1 MKDLIIIIGTKNL
14 KKFFLLSILT
24 VIAALFEAFSIGLI
38 LPIIS
43 IINTSDFSNYPNYL
57 KSFIK
62 ILEIS
67 NYYSLVIIF
76 FIFVIIIFFLRF
88 FIFLYSD
95 LYKIKFHSFIRVYII
110 KKIFKNYINSDY
122 YFFLKNNSS
131 SLIKNIINESNVF
144 CDKYIFG
151 LLYILT
157 DFFNLFFIILLL
169 MLYNFKITSFVLV
182 GSLLLSFGYIFSLRK
197 RINLLSKKRSADES
211 ELFKIVSETFNS
223 IKDIK
228 IYQTENFFL
237 RKIDPVINSSIEN
250 YKKLFLFQSFPKPLF
265 ELILLIFF
273 LIFIFISIFFLNEN
287 INSIFSTFAL
297 FGAASFRILPSVSRI
312 IQGFQDVR
320 FSNESKNIIRNN
332 ILELNSNNSLEINN
346 FIFDKKKDSFNEIVL
361 TAKYFGYSDSILFKD
376 VSFEVKKNQC
386 IGIVGESGVG
396 KSTLIN
402 TIMGLLQFKDVNL
415 VYRINNQTIKNR
427 KITGLF
433 AYVPQ
438 STFLLDDDVVSNIT
452 FGIDK
457 SDINFD
463 LLNKV
468 VIDSELTEF
477 INNLPNKMQTRLGD
491 KGNNISGGQ
500 IQRISLARALYR
512 NSEILILD
520 EFTNQLDNVTEKKIL
535 STINNLKKKKTIIIV
550 SHKNEPMEL
559 CDTVYRIHDQKIDK
573 IK

>member
-14 KKFFLLSILT
+14 KKFFLLSIFT

-57 KSFIK
+57 KFFIK

-95 LYKIKFHSFIRVYII
+95 LYKIKFHCFIRIYIV
-110 KKIFKNYINSDY
+110 KKIFKNYINSNY
-122 YFFLKNNSS
+122 FFFLKNNSS
-131 SLIKNIINESNVF
+131 ILIKNIINETNVF

-182 GSLLLSFGYIFSLRK
+182 GSLLLSSGYVFSLRR
-197 RINLLSKKRSADES
+197 RINILSKKRSTDES

-320 FSNESKNIIRNN
+320 FSNESKNIIKNN
-332 ILELNSNNSLEINN
+332 ILELNSYNDLGINN

-361 TAKYFGYSDSILFKD
+361 TAKHFGYSDSVLFKD

-396 KSTLIN
+396 KSTLVN
-402 TIMGLLQFKDVNL
+402 TIMGLIQFKDVNL
-415 VYRINNQTIKNR
+415 AFRINNQTIKNR

-438 STFLLDDDVVSNIT
+438 STFLLDDDLVSNIT

-468 VIDSELTEF
+468 IIDSELTEF

-520 EFTNQLDNVTEKKIL
+520 EFTNQLDNVTENKIL
-535 STINNLKKKKTIIIV
+535 STINNLKKEKTIIIV
-550 SHKNEPMEL
+550 SHKNEPVQL
-559 CDTVYRIHDQKIDK
+559 CDTVYRIHDQKVDK

>member
-57 KSFIK
+57 KFFIE

-110 KKIFKNYINSDY
+110 KKIFKNYINSNY

-273 LIFIFISIFFLNEN
+273 LIFIFISIFFFNEN

-320 FSNESKNIIRNN
+320 FSNESKNIIRSN
-332 ILELNSNNSLEINN
+332 ILELNNNNNLEINN

-396 KSTLIN
+396 KSTLVN

-415 VYRINNQTIKNR
+415 VYRINNQTIKNK
-427 KITGLF
+427 KIQGLF

-452 FGIDK
+452 FGINK

-468 VIDSELTEF
+468 IIDSELTEF

-550 SHKNEPMEL
+550 SHKNEPMQL

>member
-57 KSFIK
+57 KFFIK

-95 LYKIKFHSFIRVYII
+95 LYKIKFHSFIRIYIV
-110 KKIFKNYINSDY
+110 KKIFKNYINSNY
-122 YFFLKNNSS
+122 FFFLKNNSS
-131 SLIKNIINESNVF
+131 ILIKNIINETNVF

-182 GSLLLSFGYIFSLRK
+182 GSLLLSFGYVFSLRR
-197 RINLLSKKRSADES
+197 RINILSKKRSTDES

-273 LIFIFISIFFLNEN
+273 LIFIFISIFFVNVN
-287 INSIFSTFAL
+287 IVIIFSTFAL

-320 FSNESKNIIRNN
+320 FSNESKNIIKNN
-332 ILELNSNNSLEINN
+332 ILELNSYNDLGINN
-346 FIFDKKKDSFNEIVL
+346 FIFDRKKDSFNEIVL
-361 TAKYFGYSDSILFKD
+361 TAKHFGYSDSVLFKD

-396 KSTLIN
+396 KSTLVN
-402 TIMGLLQFKDVNL
+402 TIMGLIQFKDVNL
-415 VYRINNQTIKNR
+415 AFRINNQIIKNK
-427 KITGLF
+427 KIQGLF

-438 STFLLDDDVVSNIT
+438 STFLLDDDLVSNIT

-468 VIDSELTEF
+468 IIDSELTEF

-535 STINNLKKKKTIIIV
+535 SIINNLKKEKTIIIV
-550 SHKNEPMEL
+550 SHKNEPMQL

>member
-332 ILELNSNNSLEINN
+332 ILELNSNNNLEINN
-346 FIFDKKKDSFNEIVL
+346 FIFNKKKDSFNEIVL

-396 KSTLIN
+396 KSTLVN

-452 FGIDK
+452 FGINK

-468 VIDSELTEF
+468 IIDSELTEF

-535 STINNLKKKKTIIIV
+535 STINNLKKEKTIIIV
-550 SHKNEPMEL
+550 SHKNEPMQL

>member
-24 VIAALFEAFSIGLI
+24 VIAALFEAFSIGLV

-57 KSFIK
+57 KSFIQ

-110 KKIFKNYINSDY
+110 KKIFKNYINSNY

-131 SLIKNIINESNVF
+131 SLIKNIINETNVF

-151 LLYILT
+151 LLYIFT

-320 FSNESKNIIRNN
+320 FSNESKNIIRSN
-332 ILELNSNNSLEINN
+332 ILELNNNNLEINN
-346 FIFDKKKDSFNEIVL
+346 FIFDKKKNSFNEIVL

-452 FGIDK
+452 FGINK

-468 VIDSELTEF
+468 IIDSELTEF
-477 INNLPNKMQTRLGD
+477 INNLPNRMQTRLGD

-535 STINNLKKKKTIIIV
+535 STINNLKKEKTIIIV
-550 SHKNEPMEL
+550 SHKNEPMQL

>member
-24 VIAALFEAFSIGLI
+24 VIAALFEAFSISLI

-43 IINTSDFSNYPNYL
+43 IINTSDFINYPNYL
-57 KSFIK
+57 KFFIK

-67 NYYSLVIIF
+67 NYYSLVIIV
-76 FIFVIIIFFLRF
+76 FIFVVIVFFLRF
-88 FIFLYSD
+88 FILLYSD
-95 LYKIKFHSFIRVYII
+95 INKIKFHSYIRVYIM
-110 KKIFKNYINSDY
+110 KKLFKNYINSNY

-131 SLIKNIINESNVF
+131 SLIKNIINETNVF
-144 CDKYIFG
+144 CDRYIFG

-182 GSLLLSFGYIFSLRK
+182 GSLLLSFVYFFSLRK

-211 ELFKIVSETFNS
+211 ELFKMVSETFNS

-228 IYQTENFFL
+228 IYRTENFFL
-237 RKIDPVINSSIEN
+237 KKIDPVINSSIEN
-250 YKKLFLFQSFPKPLF
+250 YKNLSLFQSFPKPLF
-265 ELILLIFF
+265 ELILLTFF

-287 INSIFSTFAL
+287 INNIFSTFAL

-320 FSNESKNIIRNN
+320 FSNESKIIIKNN
-332 ILELNSNNSLEINN
+332 ILEFNSNNNLEINN
-346 FIFDKKKDSFNEIVL
+346 FIFDKKKDSFNEIVF

-386 IGIVGESGVG
+386 IGIIGESGVG
-396 KSTLIN
+396 KSTLVNI
-402 TIMGLLQFKDVNL
+402 IMGLLQFKDINL
-415 VYRINNQTIKNR
+415 VLRINNQTIINK
-427 KITGLF
+427 KIQGLF

-468 VIDSELTEF
+468 IIDSELTEF
-477 INNLPNKMQTRLGD
+477 INNLPNKMYTRLGD

-520 EFTNQLDNVTEKKIL
+520 EFTNQLDNVTENKIL
-535 STINNLKKKKTIIIV
+535 STINNLKKEKTIIIV
-550 SHKNEPMEL
+550 SHKNEPMKL

>member
-24 VIAALFEAFSIGLI
+24 VIAALFEAFSIGLV

-67 NYYSLVIIF
+67 NYDSLVIIF

-110 KKIFKNYINSDY
+110 KKIFKNYINSNY

-320 FSNESKNIIRNN
+320 FSNESKNIIRSN
-332 ILELNSNNSLEINN
+332 ILELNNNNNLEINN

-396 KSTLIN
+396 KSTLVN

-452 FGIDK
+452 FGINK

-468 VIDSELTEF
+468 IIDSELTEF

-535 STINNLKKKKTIIIV
+535 STINNLKKEKTIIIV
-550 SHKNEPMEL
+550 SHKNEPMQL
-559 CDTVYRIHDQKIDK
+559 CDTVYRIYDQKIDK

>member
-57 KSFIK
+57 KFFIK
-62 ILEIS
+62 ILEIN

-131 SLIKNIINESNVF
+131 SLIKNIINETNVF

-157 DFFNLFFIILLL
+157 DFFNLFFIIFLL

-332 ILELNSNNSLEINN
+332 ILELNSNNNLEINN

-361 TAKYFGYSDSILFKD
+361 TAKYFGYSDSTLFKD

-396 KSTLIN
+396 KSTLVN

-452 FGIDK
+452 FGINK

-468 VIDSELTEF
+468 IIDSELTEF

-535 STINNLKKKKTIIIV
+535 STINNLKKEKTIIIV
-550 SHKNEPMEL
+550 SHKNEPMQL

>member
-57 KSFIK
+57 KFFIK

-67 NYYSLVIIF
+67 NYYNLVIIF

-110 KKIFKNYINSDY
+110 KKIFKNYINSNY

-169 MLYNFKITSFVLV
+169 MLYNFKITSFVLA

-320 FSNESKNIIRNN
+320 FSNESKNIIRSN
-332 ILELNSNNSLEINN
+332 ILEFDNNNNLEINN
-346 FIFDKKKDSFNEIVL
+346 FIFEKKKDSFNEIVL

-396 KSTLIN
+396 KSTLVN

-452 FGIDK
+452 FGINK

-468 VIDSELTEF
+468 IIDSELTEF

-535 STINNLKKKKTIIIV
+535 STINNLKKEKTIIIV
-550 SHKNEPMEL
+550 SHKNEPMQL

>member
-110 KKIFKNYINSDY
+110 KKIFKNYIDSDY

-131 SLIKNIINESNVF
+131 SLIKNIINETNVF

-182 GSLLLSFGYIFSLRK
+182 GSLLLSFGYIFSLKK

-237 RKIDPVINSSIEN
+237 KKIDPVINSSIEN

-297 FGAASFRILPSVSRI
+297 FGVASFRILPSVSRI

-332 ILELNSNNSLEINN
+332 ILELNSNNNLEINN

-396 KSTLIN
+396 KSTLVN

-452 FGIDK
+452 FGINK

-468 VIDSELTEF
+468 IIDSELTEF

-491 KGNNISGGQ
+491 KGNKISGGQ

-535 STINNLKKKKTIIIV
+535 TTINNLKKEKTIIIV
-550 SHKNEPMEL
+550 SHKKEPMQL

>member
-1 MKDLIIIIGTKNL
+1 
-14 KKFFLLSILT
+14 
-24 VIAALFEAFSIGLI
+24 
-38 LPIIS
+38 
-43 IINTSDFSNYPNYL
+43 
-57 KSFIK
+57 
-62 ILEIS
+62 
-67 NYYSLVIIF
+67 
-76 FIFVIIIFFLRF
+76 
-88 FIFLYSD
+88 
-95 LYKIKFHSFIRVYII
+95 
-110 KKIFKNYINSDY
+110 
-122 YFFLKNNSS
+122 
-131 SLIKNIINESNVF
+131 
-144 CDKYIFG
+144 
-151 LLYILT
+151 
-157 DFFNLFFIILLL
+157 
-169 MLYNFKITSFVLV
+169 
-182 GSLLLSFGYIFSLRK
+182 
-197 RINLLSKKRSADES
+197 
-211 ELFKIVSETFNS
+211 
-223 IKDIK
+223 
-228 IYQTENFFL
+228 
-237 RKIDPVINSSIEN
+237 
-250 YKKLFLFQSFPKPLF
+250 
-265 ELILLIFF
+265 
-273 LIFIFISIFFLNEN
+273 
-287 INSIFSTFAL
+287 
-297 FGAASFRILPSVSRI
+297 
-312 IQGFQDVR
+312 
-320 FSNESKNIIRNN
+320 
-332 ILELNSNNSLEINN
+332 
-346 FIFDKKKDSFNEIVL
+346 
-361 TAKYFGYSDSILFKD
+361 
-376 VSFEVKKNQC
+376 
-386 IGIVGESGVG
+386 
-396 KSTLIN
+396 
-402 TIMGLLQFKDVNL
+402 MGLLQFKDVNL

>member
-332 ILELNSNNSLEINN
+332 ILELNSNNNLEINN
-346 FIFDKKKDSFNEIVL
+346 FIFDKKKDSFNEFLL
-361 TAKYFGYSDSILFKD
+361 TAKYFGYSDSVLFKD

-396 KSTLIN
+396 KSTLVN

-452 FGIDK
+452 FGINK

-468 VIDSELTEF
+468 IIDSELTEF

-535 STINNLKKKKTIIIV
+535 STINNLKKEKTIIIV
-550 SHKNEPMEL
+550 SHKNEPMQL

>member
-57 KSFIK
+57 KFFIE

-95 LYKIKFHSFIRVYII
+95 LYKIKYHSFIRVYIV
-110 KKIFKNYINSDY
+110 KKIFKNYINSNY
-122 YFFLKNNSS
+122 IFFLKNNSS
-131 SLIKNIINESNVF
+131 NLVKNIINETNVF

-197 RINLLSKKRSADES
+197 RINILSKKRSMDES
-211 ELFKIVSETFNS
+211 ELFKVVSETFNS

-228 IYQTENFFL
+228 IYQAENFFL

-265 ELILLIFF
+265 ELILLTFF

-320 FSNESKNIIRNN
+320 FSNESKNIIKNN
-332 ILELNSNNSLEINN
+332 ILELNKYNDLEVNN

-361 TAKYFGYSDSILFKD
+361 TAKHFGYSDSVLFKD
-376 VSFEVKKNQC
+376 VIFEVKKNQC

-402 TIMGLLQFKDVNL
+402 AIMGLIQFKDVNL
-415 VYRINNQTIKNR
+415 AFRINNQIIKNK
-427 KITGLF
+427 KIQGLF

-452 FGIDK
+452 FGINK

-468 VIDSELTEF
+468 IIDSELTEF

-535 STINNLKKKKTIIIV
+535 SIINNLKKEKTIIIV
-550 SHKNEPMEL
+550 SHKNEPMQL

>member
-57 KSFIK
+57 KFFIK

-95 LYKIKFHSFIRVYII
+95 LYKIKFHSFIRIYIV
-110 KKIFKNYINSDY
+110 KKIFKNYINSNY
-122 YFFLKNNSS
+122 FFFLKNNSS
-131 SLIKNIINESNVF
+131 ILIKNIINETNVF

-182 GSLLLSFGYIFSLRK
+182 GSLLLSSGYVFSLRR
-197 RINLLSKKRSADES
+197 RINILSKKRSTDES

-320 FSNESKNIIRNN
+320 FSNESKNIIKNN
-332 ILELNSNNSLEINN
+332 ILELNSYNDLGINN

-361 TAKYFGYSDSILFKD
+361 TAKHFGYSDSVLFKD

-396 KSTLIN
+396 KSTLVN
-402 TIMGLLQFKDVNL
+402 TIMGLIQFKDVNL
-415 VYRINNQTIKNR
+415 AFRINNQTIKNR

-438 STFLLDDDVVSNIT
+438 STFLLDDDLVSNIT

-468 VIDSELTEF
+468 IIDSELTEF

-535 STINNLKKKKTIIIV
+535 STINNLKKEKTIIIV
-550 SHKNEPMEL
+550 SHKNEPMQL
-559 CDTVYRIHDQKIDK
+559 CDTVYRIYDQKIDK

>member
-1 MKDLIIIIGTKNL
+1 MKK
-14 KKFFLLSILT
+14 
-24 VIAALFEAFSIGLI
+24 LF
-38 LPIIS
+38 
-43 IINTSDFSNYPNYL
+43 
-57 KSFIK
+57 
-62 ILEIS
+62 
-67 NYYSLVIIF
+67 
-76 FIFVIIIFFLRF
+76 R
-88 FIFLYSD
+88 
-95 LYKIKFHSFIRVYII
+95 
-110 KKIFKNYINSDY
+110 NYINSNY

-131 SLIKNIINESNVF
+131 SLIKNIINETNVF

-182 GSLLLSFGYIFSLRK
+182 GSLLLSFAYFFSLRK
-197 RINLLSKKRSADES
+197 RINLLSKKRSMDES

-228 IYQTENFFL
+228 IYRTENFFL
-237 RKIDPVINSSIEN
+237 KKIDPVINSSIEN
-250 YKKLFLFQSFPKPLF
+250 YKNLSLFQSFPKPLF

-320 FSNESKNIIRNN
+320 FSNESKIIIKNN
-332 ILELNSNNSLEINN
+332 ILELNSSNNLEINN

-396 KSTLIN
+396 KSTLVNI
-402 TIMGLLQFKDVNL
+402 IMGLLQFKDVNL
-415 VYRINNQTIKNR
+415 IFRINNQTIKNK
-427 KITGLF
+427 KIQGLF

-468 VIDSELTEF
+468 IIDSELTEF
-477 INNLPNKMQTRLGD
+477 INNLPNKMYTRLGD
-491 KGNNISGGQ
+491 KGNTISGGQ

-520 EFTNQLDNVTEKKIL
+520 EFTNQLDNVTENKIL
-535 STINNLKKKKTIIIV
+535 STINNLKKEKTIIIV
-550 SHKNEPMEL
+550 SHKNEPMQL
-559 CDTVYRIHDQKIDK
+559 SDTVYRIHDQKINK

>member
-1 MKDLIIIIGTKNL
+1 
-14 KKFFLLSILT
+14 
-24 VIAALFEAFSIGLI
+24 
-38 LPIIS
+38 
-43 IINTSDFSNYPNYL
+43 
-57 KSFIK
+57 
-62 ILEIS
+62 
-67 NYYSLVIIF
+67 
-76 FIFVIIIFFLRF
+76 
-88 FIFLYSD
+88 
-95 LYKIKFHSFIRVYII
+95 
-110 KKIFKNYINSDY
+110 
-122 YFFLKNNSS
+122 
-131 SLIKNIINESNVF
+131 
-144 CDKYIFG
+144 
-151 LLYILT
+151 
-157 DFFNLFFIILLL
+157 

-182 GSLLLSFGYIFSLRK
+182 GSLLLSFGYVFSLRR
-197 RINLLSKKRSADES
+197 RINILSKKRSTDES

-287 INSIFSTFAL
+287 IDSIFSTFAL

-320 FSNESKNIIRNN
+320 FSNESKNIIKNN
-332 ILELNSNNSLEINN
+332 ILELNSYNDLGINN
-346 FIFDKKKDSFNEIVL
+346 FIFDRKKDSFNEIVL
-361 TAKYFGYSDSILFKD
+361 TAKHFGYSDSVLFKD

-396 KSTLIN
+396 KSTLVN
-402 TIMGLLQFKDVNL
+402 TIMGLIQFKDVNL
-415 VYRINNQTIKNR
+415 AFRINNQIIKNK
-427 KITGLF
+427 KIQGLF

-438 STFLLDDDVVSNIT
+438 STFLLDDDLVSNIT

-468 VIDSELTEF
+468 IIDSELTEF

-535 STINNLKKKKTIIIV
+535 SIINNLKKKKTIIIV
-550 SHKNEPMEL
+550 SHKNEPMQL
-559 CDTVYRIHDQKIDK
+559 CDTVYKIHDQKIDK

>member
-110 KKIFKNYINSDY
+110 KKIFKNYINSNY
-122 YFFLKNNSS
+122 FFFLKNNSS
-131 SLIKNIINESNVF
+131 SLIKNIINESNIF

-320 FSNESKNIIRNN
+320 FSNESKNIIRSN
-332 ILELNSNNSLEINN
+332 ILEFDNNNNLEINN

-396 KSTLIN
+396 KSTLVN

-452 FGIDK
+452 FGINK

-468 VIDSELTEF
+468 IIDSELTEF

-535 STINNLKKKKTIIIV
+535 STINNLKKEKTIIIV
-550 SHKNEPMEL
+550 SHKNEPMQL

>member
-57 KSFIK
+57 KYFIK

-110 KKIFKNYINSDY
+110 KKIFKNYVNSNY

-250 YKKLFLFQSFPKPLF
+250 YKKLFLYQSFPKPLF

-332 ILELNSNNSLEINN
+332 ILELNSNNNLEINN

-361 TAKYFGYSDSILFKD
+361 TAKYFGYSDSVLFKD

-396 KSTLIN
+396 KSTLVN

-452 FGIDK
+452 FGINK

-468 VIDSELTEF
+468 IIDSELTEF
-477 INNLPNKMQTRLGD
+477 INNLSNKMQTRLGD

-535 STINNLKKKKTIIIV
+535 STINNLKKEKTIIIV
-550 SHKNEPMEL
+550 SHKNEPMQL

>member
-57 KSFIK
+57 KFFIE

-95 LYKIKFHSFIRVYII
+95 LYKIKYHSFIRVYIV
-110 KKIFKNYINSDY
+110 KKIFKNYINSNY
-122 YFFLKNNSS
+122 IFFLKNNSS
-131 SLIKNIINESNVF
+131 NLVKNIINETNVF

-197 RINLLSKKRSADES
+197 RINILSKKRSMDES
-211 ELFKIVSETFNS
+211 ELFKVVSETFNS

-228 IYQTENFFL
+228 IYQAENFFL

-265 ELILLIFF
+265 ELILLTFF

-320 FSNESKNIIRNN
+320 FSNESKNIIKNN
-332 ILELNSNNSLEINN
+332 ILELNEYNDLEVNN
-346 FIFDKKKDSFNEIVL
+346 FIFDKKKDFFNEIVL
-361 TAKYFGYSDSILFKD
+361 TAKHFGYSDSVLFKD
-376 VSFEVKKNQC
+376 VIFEVKKNQC

-402 TIMGLLQFKDVNL
+402 AIMGLIQFKDVNL
-415 VYRINNQTIKNR
+415 AFRINNQIIKNK
-427 KITGLF
+427 KIQGLF

-452 FGIDK
+452 FGINK

-468 VIDSELTEF
+468 IIDSELTEF

-520 EFTNQLDNVTEKKIL
+520 EFTNQLDNVIEKKIL
-535 STINNLKKKKTIIIV
+535 STINNLKKEKTIIIV
-550 SHKNEPMEL
+550 SHKNEPMQL

>member
-110 KKIFKNYINSDY
+110 KKIFKNYVNSDY

-131 SLIKNIINESNVF
+131 SLIKNIINETNVF

-332 ILELNSNNSLEINN
+332 ILELNSNNNLEINN

-396 KSTLIN
+396 KSTLVN

-415 VYRINNQTIKNR
+415 VYRINKQTIKNR

-452 FGIDK
+452 FGINK
-457 SDINFD
+457 SEINFD

-468 VIDSELTEF
+468 IIDSELTEF

-535 STINNLKKKKTIIIV
+535 STINNLKKEKTIIIV
-550 SHKNEPMEL
+550 SHKNEPMQL

>member
-57 KSFIK
+57 KSFIQ

-110 KKIFKNYINSDY
+110 KKIFKNYINSNY

-320 FSNESKNIIRNN
+320 FSNESKNIIRSN
-332 ILELNSNNSLEINN
+332 ILELNNNNNLEVNN

-361 TAKYFGYSDSILFKD
+361 TAKNFGYSDSILFKD

-396 KSTLIN
+396 KSTLVN

-452 FGIDK
+452 FGINK

-468 VIDSELTEF
+468 IIDSELTEF

-535 STINNLKKKKTIIIV
+535 STINNLKKEKTIIIV
-550 SHKNEPMEL
+550 SHKNEPMQL

>member
-24 VIAALFEAFSIGLI
+24 VIASLFEAFSIGLI

-57 KSFIK
+57 KFFIE

-95 LYKIKFHSFIRVYII
+95 LYKIKYHSFIRVYIV
-110 KKIFKNYINSDY
+110 KKIFKNYINSNY
-122 YFFLKNNSS
+122 IFFLKNNSS
-131 SLIKNIINESNVF
+131 NLVKNIINETNVF

-169 MLYNFKITSFVLV
+169 MIYNFKITSFVLA

-197 RINLLSKKRSADES
+197 RINILSKKRSMDES
-211 ELFKIVSETFNS
+211 ELFKVVSETFNS

-312 IQGFQDVR
+312 IQGFQDIR
-320 FSNESKNIIRNN
+320 FSNESKNIIKNN
-332 ILELNSNNSLEINN
+332 ILELNSCNDLEINN

-361 TAKYFGYSDSILFKD
+361 TAKHFGYSDSVLFKD

-396 KSTLIN
+396 KSTLVN
-402 TIMGLLQFKDVNL
+402 TIMGLIQFKDVNL
-415 VYRINNQTIKNR
+415 AYRINNQIIKNK
-427 KITGLF
+427 KIQGLF

-573 IK
+573 IR

>member
-1 MKDLIIIIGTKNL
+1 
-14 KKFFLLSILT
+14 
-24 VIAALFEAFSIGLI
+24 
-38 LPIIS
+38 
-43 IINTSDFSNYPNYL
+43 
-57 KSFIK
+57 
-62 ILEIS
+62 
-67 NYYSLVIIF
+67 
-76 FIFVIIIFFLRF
+76 
-88 FIFLYSD
+88 
-95 LYKIKFHSFIRVYII
+95 
-110 KKIFKNYINSDY
+110 
-122 YFFLKNNSS
+122 
-131 SLIKNIINESNVF
+131 
-144 CDKYIFG
+144 
-151 LLYILT
+151 
-157 DFFNLFFIILLL
+157 
-169 MLYNFKITSFVLV
+169 
-182 GSLLLSFGYIFSLRK
+182 
-197 RINLLSKKRSADES
+197 
-211 ELFKIVSETFNS
+211 
-223 IKDIK
+223 
-228 IYQTENFFL
+228 
-237 RKIDPVINSSIEN
+237 
-250 YKKLFLFQSFPKPLF
+250 
-265 ELILLIFF
+265 LIFF

-332 ILELNSNNSLEINN
+332 ILELNSNNNLEINN
-346 FIFDKKKDSFNEIVL
+346 FIFDKKKDSFNEFLL
-361 TAKYFGYSDSILFKD
+361 TAKYFGYSDSVLFKD

-452 FGIDK
+452 FGINK

>member
-57 KSFIK
+57 KFFIE

-110 KKIFKNYINSDY
+110 KKIFKNYINSNY

-131 SLIKNIINESNVF
+131 SLIKNIINESYVF

-273 LIFIFISIFFLNEN
+273 LIFIFISIFFFNEN

-332 ILELNSNNSLEINN
+332 ILELNSNNNLEINN

-396 KSTLIN
+396 KSTLVN

-415 VYRINNQTIKNR
+415 VYRINNQTIKNK
-427 KITGLF
+427 KIQGLF

-452 FGIDK
+452 FGINK

-468 VIDSELTEF
+468 IIDSELTEF

-535 STINNLKKKKTIIIV
+535 STINNLKKEKTIIIV
-550 SHKNEPMEL
+550 SHKNELMQL

>member
-57 KSFIK
+57 KFFIE

-95 LYKIKFHSFIRVYII
+95 LYKIKYHSFIRVYIV
-110 KKIFKNYINSDY
+110 KKIFKNYINSNY
-122 YFFLKNNSS
+122 IFFLKNNSS
-131 SLIKNIINESNVF
+131 NLVKNIINETNVF

-197 RINLLSKKRSADES
+197 RINILSKKRSMDES
-211 ELFKIVSETFNS
+211 ELFKVVSETFNS

-228 IYQTENFFL
+228 IYQAENFFL

-265 ELILLIFF
+265 ELILLTFF

-332 ILELNSNNSLEINN
+332 ILELNSNNNLEINN

-361 TAKYFGYSDSILFKD
+361 TAKHFGYSDSVLFKD
-376 VSFEVKKNQC
+376 VIFEVKKNQC

-402 TIMGLLQFKDVNL
+402 AIMGLIQFKDVNL
-415 VYRINNQTIKNR
+415 AFRINNQIIKNK
-427 KITGLF
+427 KIQGLF

-452 FGIDK
+452 FGINK

-468 VIDSELTEF
+468 IIDSELTEF

-535 STINNLKKKKTIIIV
+535 SIINNLKKEKTIIIV
-550 SHKNEPMEL
+550 SHKNEPMQL

>member
-57 KSFIK
+57 KFFIK

-95 LYKIKFHSFIRVYII
+95 LYKIKFHSFIRIYIV
-110 KKIFKNYINSDY
+110 KKIFKNYINSNY
-122 YFFLKNNSS
+122 FFFLKNNSS
-131 SLIKNIINESNVF
+131 ILIKNIINETNVF

-182 GSLLLSFGYIFSLRK
+182 GSLLLSFGYVFSLRR
-197 RINLLSKKRSADES
+197 RINILSKKRSTDES

-320 FSNESKNIIRNN
+320 FSNESKNIIKNN
-332 ILELNSNNSLEINN
+332 ILELNSYNDLGINN

-361 TAKYFGYSDSILFKD
+361 TAKHFGYSDSVLFKD

-396 KSTLIN
+396 KSTLVN
-402 TIMGLLQFKDVNL
+402 TIMGLIQFKDVNL
-415 VYRINNQTIKNR
+415 AFRINNQTIKNR

-438 STFLLDDDVVSNIT
+438 STFLLDDDLVSNIT

-468 VIDSELTEF
+468 IIDSELTEF

-535 STINNLKKKKTIIIV
+535 STINNLKKEKTIIIV
-550 SHKNEPMEL
+550 SHKNEPMQL

-573 IK
+573 TK

>member
-110 KKIFKNYINSDY
+110 KKIFKNYVNSDY

-131 SLIKNIINESNVF
+131 SLIKNIINETNVF

-332 ILELNSNNSLEINN
+332 ILELNSNNNLEINN

-396 KSTLIN
+396 KSTLVN

-415 VYRINNQTIKNR
+415 VYRINKQTIKNR

-452 FGIDK
+452 FGINK
-457 SDINFD
+457 SEINFD

-468 VIDSELTEF
+468 IIDSELTEF

-535 STINNLKKKKTIIIV
+535 STINNLKREKTIIIV
-550 SHKNEPMEL
+550 SHKNEPMQL

>member
-24 VIAALFEAFSIGLI
+24 VIASLFEAFSIGLI

-57 KSFIK
+57 KFFIE

-95 LYKIKFHSFIRVYII
+95 LYKIKYHSFIRVYIV
-110 KKIFKNYINSDY
+110 KKIFKNYINSNY

-169 MLYNFKITSFVLV
+169 MIYNFKITSFVLA

-197 RINLLSKKRSADES
+197 RINILSKKRSMDES
-211 ELFKIVSETFNS
+211 ELFKVVSETFNS

-312 IQGFQDVR
+312 IQGFQDIR
-320 FSNESKNIIRNN
+320 FSNESKNIIKNN
-332 ILELNSNNSLEINN
+332 ILELNSCNDLEINN

-361 TAKYFGYSDSILFKD
+361 TAKHFGYSDSVLFKD

-396 KSTLIN
+396 KSTLVN
-402 TIMGLLQFKDVNL
+402 TIMGLIQFKDVNL
-415 VYRINNQTIKNR
+415 AYRINNQIIKNK
-427 KITGLF
+427 KIQGLF

-550 SHKNEPMEL
+550 SHKNEPMKL

-573 IK
+573 IR

>member
-110 KKIFKNYINSDY
+110 KKIFKNYVNSNY

-169 MLYNFKITSFVLV
+169 MLYNFKITSFVLA
-182 GSLLLSFGYIFSLRK
+182 GSLLLSFGYIFFLRK

-211 ELFKIVSETFNS
+211 QLFKIVSETFNS

-332 ILELNSNNSLEINN
+332 ILELNSNNNLEINN

-396 KSTLIN
+396 KSTLVN

-438 STFLLDDDVVSNIT
+438 STFLLDDDVFSNIT
-452 FGIDK
+452 FGINK

-468 VIDSELTEF
+468 IIDSELTEF

-535 STINNLKKKKTIIIV
+535 STINNLKKEKTIIIV
-550 SHKNEPMEL
+550 SHKNEPMQL

>member
-62 ILEIS
+62 ILEIN

-95 LYKIKFHSFIRVYII
+95 LYKIKFHSLIRVYII
-110 KKIFKNYINSDY
+110 KKIFKNYINSNY

-169 MLYNFKITSFVLV
+169 MLYNFKITSFVLA

-332 ILELNSNNSLEINN
+332 ILELNSNNNLEINN

-396 KSTLIN
+396 KSTLVN

-438 STFLLDDDVVSNIT
+438 STFLLDDDVFSNIT
-452 FGIDK
+452 FGINK

-468 VIDSELTEF
+468 IIDSELTEF

-535 STINNLKKKKTIIIV
+535 STINNLKKEKTIIIV
-550 SHKNEPMEL
+550 SHKNEPMQL

>member
-1 MKDLIIIIGTKNL
+1 MKDLFIIIGTKNT
-14 KKFFLLSILT
+14 KKFFLLLFFT
-24 VIAALFEAFSIGLI
+24 VLSAFFEAFSIALI

-43 IINTSDFSNYPNYL
+43 FIASPDFSNYPVYI
-57 KSFIK
+57 KFFIQ
-62 ILEIS
+62 ILQIN
-67 NYYSLVIIF
+67 NYYNLLIIF
-76 FIFVIIIFFLRF
+76 FIFVIIIFILRF

-95 LYKIKFHSFIRVYII
+95 FYRIKFHSYIRRYII
-110 KKIFKNYINSDY
+110 RKVVENYVKSNYS
-122 YFFLKNNSS
+122 FFLKNNSS
-131 SLIKNIINESNVF
+131 NLIKNIINETNIF
-144 CDKYIFG
+144 CDKYILG

-157 DFFNLFFIILLL
+157 DFFNLLFIIFLLSI
-169 MLYNFKITSFVLV
+169 YNFKITSFILI
-182 GSLLLSFGYIFSLRK
+182 GSLILSFGYIFFLRK
-197 RINLLSKKRSADES
+197 KINFLSKKRSVDES
-211 ELFKIVSETFNS
+211 ELFKIVSETLIN

-228 IYQTENFFL
+228 IYHTENFFL
-237 RKIDPVINSSIEN
+237 KKIDTIVKSSLEN

-265 ELILLIFF
+265 ELILLVFF

-287 INSIFSTFAL
+287 INNIFKTFAL
-297 FGAASFRILPSVSRI
+297 FGAASFRILPSISRI
-312 IQGFQDVR
+312 VQCFQDVK
-320 FSNESKNIIRNN
+320 FSNESKNIVKKNIIEHNRNEN
-332 ILELNSNNSLEINN
+332 LEINN
-346 FIFDKKKDSFNEIVL
+346 FIFYKKKDLFNKITL
-361 TAKYFGYSDSILFKD
+361 TAKYFGYSDSILFSD
-376 VSFEVKKNQC
+376 VNFEVKKNQC

-396 KSTLIN
+396 KSTLVN
-402 TIMGLLQFKDVNL
+402 VIMGLLQSKELNL
-415 VYRINNQTIKNR
+415 TLTINNQTLKNIKVH
-427 KITGLF
+427 GLF

-468 VIDSELTEF
+468 IIDSELTEF

-520 EFTNQLDNVTEKKIL
+520 EFTNQLDNDTEKKIL
-535 STINNLKKKKTIIIV
+535 STINNLKKEKTIIIV
-550 SHKNEPMEL
+550 SHKNETMNM
-559 CDTVYRIHDQKIDK
+559 CDIVYRIQDKKIEK

>member
-24 VIAALFEAFSIGLI
+24 VIAALFEAFSIGLV

-67 NYYSLVIIF
+67 NYDSLVIIF

-110 KKIFKNYINSDY
+110 KKIFKNYINSNY

-297 FGAASFRILPSVSRI
+297 FSAASFRILPSVSRI
-312 IQGFQDVR
+312 IQSFQDVR
-320 FSNESKNIIRNN
+320 FSNESKNIIRSN
-332 ILELNSNNSLEINN
+332 ILELNNNNNLEINN

-396 KSTLIN
+396 KSTLVN

-452 FGIDK
+452 FGINK

-468 VIDSELTEF
+468 IIDSELTEF

-535 STINNLKKKKTIIIV
+535 STINNLKKEKTIIIV
-550 SHKNEPMEL
+550 SHKNEPMQL
-559 CDTVYRIHDQKIDK
+559 CDTVYRIYDQKIDK

>member
-14 KKFFLLSILT
+14 KKLFLLSILT

-57 KSFIK
+57 KFFIE

-95 LYKIKFHSFIRVYII
+95 LYKIKYHSFIRVYIV
-110 KKIFKNYINSDY
+110 KKIFKNYINSNY
-122 YFFLKNNSS
+122 IFFLKNNSS
-131 SLIKNIINESNVF
+131 NLVKNIINETNVF

-169 MLYNFKITSFVLV
+169 MIYNFKITSFVLV

-197 RINLLSKKRSADES
+197 RINILSKKRSMDES
-211 ELFKIVSETFNS
+211 ELFKVVSETFNS

-228 IYQTENFFL
+228 IYQAENFFL

-320 FSNESKNIIRNN
+320 FSNESKNIIKNN
-332 ILELNSNNSLEINN
+332 ILELNRYNDLEVNN

-361 TAKYFGYSDSILFKD
+361 TAKHFGYSDSVLFKD
-376 VSFEVKKNQC
+376 VIFEVKKNQC

-402 TIMGLLQFKDVNL
+402 AIMGLIQFKDVNL
-415 VYRINNQTIKNR
+415 AFRINNQIIKNK
-427 KITGLF
+427 KIQGLS

-438 STFLLDDDVVSNIT
+438 STFLLDDDVVSNIA
-452 FGIDK
+452 FGINK

-468 VIDSELTEF
+468 IIDSELTEF

>member
-14 KKFFLLSILT
+14 KKFFLLSIFT

-57 KSFIK
+57 KFFIK

-95 LYKIKFHSFIRVYII
+95 LYKIKFHSFIRIYIV
-110 KKIFKNYINSDY
+110 KKIFKNYINSNY
-122 YFFLKNNSS
+122 FFFLKNNSS
-131 SLIKNIINESNVF
+131 ILIKNIINETNVF

-182 GSLLLSFGYIFSLRK
+182 GSLLLSSGYVFSLRR
-197 RINLLSKKRSADES
+197 RINILSKKRSTDES

-320 FSNESKNIIRNN
+320 FSNESKNIIKNN
-332 ILELNSNNSLEINN
+332 ILELNSYNDLGINN

-361 TAKYFGYSDSILFKD
+361 TAKHFGYSDSVLFKD

-396 KSTLIN
+396 KSTLVN
-402 TIMGLLQFKDVNL
+402 TIMGLIQFKDVNL
-415 VYRINNQTIKNR
+415 AFRINNQTIKNR

-438 STFLLDDDVVSNIT
+438 STFLLDDDLVSNIT

-468 VIDSELTEF
+468 IIDSELTEF

-535 STINNLKKKKTIIIV
+535 STINNLKKEKTIIIV
-550 SHKNEPMEL
+550 SHKNEPMQL
-559 CDTVYRIHDQKIDK
+559 CDTVYRIYDQKIDK

>member
-14 KKFFLLSILT
+14 KKFFLLFILT

-43 IINTSDFSNYPNYL
+43 IINTSNFSNYPNYL
-57 KSFIK
+57 KFFIE
-62 ILEIS
+62 ILEIT

-110 KKIFKNYINSDY
+110 KKIFKNYINSNY

-197 RINLLSKKRSADES
+197 KINLLSKKRSADES

-273 LIFIFISIFFLNEN
+273 LIFIFISIFFLNDN
-287 INSIFSTFAL
+287 VNSIFSTFAL

-320 FSNESKNIIRNN
+320 FSNESKNIIKNN
-332 ILELNSNNSLEINN
+332 ILELDNNNNLEINN
-346 FIFDKKKDSFNEIVL
+346 FIFDKKKDSFNEIFL

-396 KSTLIN
+396 KSTLVN

-415 VYRINNQTIKNR
+415 VYRINNQTIKNK
-427 KITGLF
+427 KIQGLF

-452 FGIDK
+452 FGINK

-468 VIDSELTEF
+468 IIDSELTEF
-477 INNLPNKMQTRLGD
+477 INNLPNKIQTRLGD

-550 SHKNEPMEL
+550 SHKNEPMQL
-559 CDTVYRIHDQKIDK
+559 CDTVYRIQDQKIDK